1 MADLNFAGSYD
12 GLHLPY
18 SPEAEQAVL
27 GAIILESNTF
37 DKVVDTLKS
46 PDYFYVSLHKLIF
59 AQMQE
64 MVGLGLNI
72 DFVTLLERLKQ
83 NKAFDE
89 STGKSYLFD
98 LVDNCPSISNA
109 EEYAK
114 IIAEKYNVRRLIT
127 ASREIIDDATAGNE
141 DPSVLIDSAE
151 QKIFDIRQGN
161 ERHGLERINSVILQ
175 TFDRLDA
182 LNSETDNSMKP
193 IPTGIGDLDRMITGL
208 NRSDL
213 IILAARPGMG
223 KTSFAL
229 NIARN
234 VACKSKKTVAFFSL
248 EMSKEQLASRLLS
261 SEALIGGTKL
271 RTGNLTEEEWSR
283 LIPASDILSKTDL
296 YLDDTPGITI
306 PEMKSR
312 LRRLHNLDLV
322 VIDYLQLMSSG
333 RKIDSR
339 VNEIS
344 EITRNLKILAKE
356 MNVPVIT
363 LSQLSR
369 AAEKRDDHRPQ
380 IADLRDSGSI
390 EQDADIVLFLYR
402 EGYYDKEGRKI
413 DSRVNEISEITRN
426 LKILAKEMNVPV
438 ITLSQLSRAAEKRDD
453 HRPQIADL
461 RDSGSIEQ
469 DADIVLFLYREGY
482 YDKEGGE
489 DSAAPTADMNS
500 GECIVA
506 KNRHGET
513 NIVKLHWQ
521 GEFMRFTGTDNR
533 DA

>member
-27 GAIILESNTF
+27 GAIILESDTF

-64 MVGLGLNI
+64 MIGLGLSI
-72 DFVTLLERLKQ
+72 DFVTLLEKLKQ

-89 STGKSYLFD
+89 TTGKTYLMD
-98 LVDNCPSISNA
+98 LVNNCPSISNA

-127 ASREIIDDATAGNE
+127 ASREIIDDATAGND

-161 ERHGLERINSVILQ
+161 EKHGLERINSVILQ

-271 RTGNLTEEEWSR
+271 RTGQLTEEEWSR

-322 VIDYLQLMSSG
+322 VIDYLQLMSGSG
-333 RKIDSR
+333 ARKGDSR
-339 VNEIS
+339 QQEIS
-344 EITRNLKILAKE
+344 DISRSLKALARE
-356 MNVPVIT
+356 LNVPVIA

-369 AAEKRDDHRPQ
+369 ACESRTDHRPMLS
-380 IADLRDSGSI
+380 DLRESGSI
-390 EQDADIVLFLYR
+390 EQDADVVMFIY
-402 EGYYDKEGRKI
+402 
-413 DSRVNEISEITRN
+413 
-426 LKILAKEMNVPV
+426 
-438 ITLSQLSRAAEKRDD
+438 RDD
-453 HRPQIADL
+453 YYNKDSENKGIAE
-461 RDSGSIEQ
+461 I
-469 DADIVLFLYREGY
+469 I
-482 YDKEGGE
+482 
-489 DSAAPTADMNS
+489 
-500 GECIVA
+500 IA
-506 KNRHGET
+506 KQRNGP
-513 NIVKLHWQ
+513 I
-521 GEFMRFTGTDNR
+521 GTVNLVWLPDYTKFANAER
-533 DA
+533 